1 MVWCGRSTAWRSG
14 RTASASTITM
24 RTASCTRRGS
34 TPRSSPPA
42 RPGARARPA
51 GLGYAAP
58 LMSRTTLLGLIVL
71 AVVLALAVPSGA
83 PAARRP
89 ALDRL
94 PQALPAAG
102 PHAATAAV
110 APPRWLIGARTS
122 AAAAPLAGAPGAR
135 PPAVPGT
142 SGVDPGP
149 APALAGARRH

>member
-42 RPGARARPA
+42 RPATRARPV

-94 PQALPAAG
+94 PQA
-102 PHAATAAV
+102 
-110 APPRWLIGARTS
+110 APPARADAAPPAGGAARDDRRGRDAALADRRADVGRRRPPGPRPRS
-122 AAAAPLAGAPGAR
+122 AAP
-135 PPAVPGT
+135 
-142 SGVDPGP
+142 
-149 APALAGARRH
+149 RRSRHLRNRR